1 METELTHVNLD
12 DSRSKA
18 IIIVTSVFLGI
29 SLVSV
34 ILRCFVRT
42 RIVRA
47 FGWDDTVMV
56 VAMVSYAFV

>member
-1 METELTHVNLD
+1 MEAKSTHINLD

-18 IIIVTSVFLGI
+18 ILIVTCVFLGI

-56 VAMVSYAFV
+56 VAMVRYTSL